1 MAINFLIHYLS
12 EFVAHPAGR
21 VLEIAQIAERHVGNE
36 PYVEEAK
43 GQGCH
48 NLPPDEAQIQN
59 EQLPLDARRLPAGE
73 PDGLSSGEGVVGENV
88 VVGEAVAVGGDEPRD
103 NEQHTPQR
111 DADGYLNPAPDQLSR
126 HAQAVQQRGHRHLHA
141 PADAVL
147 FQCGPIGP
155 AGVLGAPVRVDDGSP
170 QGRIGRRRTV
180 QRPHT
185 QLRPHVVIHGQTEDS
200 EIKAVKDG

>member
-1 MAINFLIHYLS
+1 MALLFPNIKFGNNILLIKVDLHNPKYSTSLSGSQLLIHHPS
-12 EFVAHPAGR
+12 KFVAHPARR

-111 DADGYLNPAPDQLSR
+111 DADGYLNPAPDQLW
-126 HAQAVQQRGHRHLHA
+126 
-141 PADAVL
+141 
-147 FQCGPIGP
+147 
-155 AGVLGAPVRVDDGSP
+155 
-170 QGRIGRRRTV
+170 
-180 QRPHT
+180 
-185 QLRPHVVIHGQTEDS
+185 
-200 EIKAVKDG
+200 